1 MHVFSRFIL
10 SSREKVMLS
19 KTIYIYILFFFSARN
34 TPSHF
39 LIDNFKNPKEFQ
51 NCNKIT
57 GFYEIEIL
65 NEILW
70 MGLSILM
77 ASCLN
82 RLIWLFRLRPEALQW
97 CVGWIQYQYIASHC
111 SPASKKREVCCFTL
125 VCLPSVCP

>member
-39 LIDNFKNPKEFQ
+39 LIDNFENPKEFQ

-57 GFYEIEIL
+57 GFYKIEIL
-65 NEILW
+65 NEIL
-70 MGLSILM
+70 
-77 ASCLN
+77 
-82 RLIWLFRLRPEALQW
+82 
-97 CVGWIQYQYIASHC
+97 
-111 SPASKKREVCCFTL
+111 
-125 VCLPSVCP
+125 